1 MARWSCL
8 ILATLVIV
16 ASAPTVAQDVRG
28 LEVCTAEKAMDRRTS
43 CLQSNVEFLHQTLTK
58 QGRDLQ
64 AKLDAL
70 SREATAQK
78 VELAALRTELA
89 KVQAELAEIKKAKP
103 AQK

>member
-1 MARWSCL
+1 MARWSSL

-43 CLQSNVEFLHQTLTK
+43 CLQSNVEFLHQALTK

-70 SREATAQK
+70 S
-78 VELAALRTELA
+78 
-89 KVQAELAEIKKAKP
+89 
-103 AQK
+103 